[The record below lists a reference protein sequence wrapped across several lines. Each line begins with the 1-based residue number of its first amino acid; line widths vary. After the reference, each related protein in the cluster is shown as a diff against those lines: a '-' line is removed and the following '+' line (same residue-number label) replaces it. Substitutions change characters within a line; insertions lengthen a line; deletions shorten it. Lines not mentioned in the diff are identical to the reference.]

1 MEILHGAQGFILTMW
16 ELVVKYWP
24 FFVDG
29 VRATLIIAFFGVIFG
44 FILGTLLTLMRM
56 TPWKILRWPA
66 NAFVEFFRG
75 TPLLVQLMFIFY
87 GLPAAGIVF
96 PEVSFIPD
104 FSRFAAGIVAMSL
117 NSAAYVSEVVRA
129 GIQAVDKGQTEAAR
143 SIGLT
148 NIQTMRIVVLP
159 QAIRNILPALGNEF
173 ITVIK
178 ESSIV
183 SVIGIGDL
191 MFRTNDVIAVTYK
204 TLPGLGIALIIYFI
218 LTFTFG
224 RLVNFTEKKLKYE
237 SGEKH
242 PAQVTDPDEDV
253 ASGLGEGADSG
264 K

>member
-87 GLPAAGIVF
+87 GLPAVGIVF

-104 FSRFAAGIVAMSL
+104 FSRFAAGIVAMSRTRRPMFPRWCAPESRL
-117 NSAAYVSEVVRA
+117 WIKARPRQRVQSA
-129 GIQAVDKGQTEAAR
+129 
-143 SIGLT
+143 
-148 NIQTMRIVVLP
+148 
-159 QAIRNILPALGNEF
+159 
-173 ITVIK
+173 
-178 ESSIV
+178 
-183 SVIGIGDL
+183 
-191 MFRTNDVIAVTYK
+191 
-204 TLPGLGIALIIYFI
+204 
-218 LTFTFG
+218 
-224 RLVNFTEKKLKYE
+224 
-237 SGEKH
+237 
-242 PAQVTDPDEDV
+242 
-253 ASGLGEGADSG
+253 
-264 K
+264 

>member
-1 MEILHGAQGFILTMW
+1 M
-16 ELVVKYWP
+16 
-24 FFVDG
+24 
-29 VRATLIIAFFGVIFG
+29 
-44 FILGTLLTLMRM
+44 
-56 TPWKILRWPA
+56 
-66 NAFVEFFRG
+66 
-75 TPLLVQLMFIFY
+75 
-87 GLPAAGIVF
+87 
-96 PEVSFIPD
+96 
-104 FSRFAAGIVAMSL
+104 
-117 NSAAYVSEVVRA
+117 
-129 GIQAVDKGQTEAAR
+129 DKGQAEAAR